1 MNILPYFR
9 PPSIKTLKK
18 ALCIQPHP
26 DDNEVGMGGV
36 IAYLAERGCEI
47 HYLTMT
53 DGSLGAPD
61 ESYTPERLAAARKEE
76 AEASGLF
83 LGASKFF
90 WLNHEDGTLNNVPA
104 LAAQIAE
111 LIRSEKYEAVFCP
124 DAWLPYE
131 AHNDHVTTGR
141 AAAQAVL
148 MSGLPN
154 CPRGTKTAPH
164 QPSAI
169 GFYYTAKPNTV
180 VNVSKTF
187 QKKMDALALH
197 KTQINDELLGLY
209 RIYFK
214 LQGVKLAFF
223 KPFFIGEGLK
233 VLAPLHLHCFTG
245 AYKI

>member
-26 DDNEVGMGGV
+26 DDNEVGMGGI
-36 IAYLAERGCEI
+36 IAHLVARGCEI

-76 AEASGLF
+76 AEASGRF

-90 WLNHEDGTLNNVPA
+90 WLNHEDGTLNDVPA

-154 CPRGTKTAPH
+154 CPRGTKTTQH

-197 KTQINDELLGLY
+197 KT
-209 RIYFK
+209 
-214 LQGVKLAFF
+214 
-223 KPFFIGEGLK
+223 
-233 VLAPLHLHCFTG
+233 
-245 AYKI
+245 